1 LAEDNPVNQKLAQ
14 RLLEKRGHNV
24 SIAGDGRQALEA
36 ATQDGPFDLILMDVQ
51 MPTMDGLQATH
62 AIRQLE
68 SPERNSVPIVAL
80 TAFGMNSDRERFL
93 AAGMDGYLSK
103 PIDPAELCA
112 MIEGLVERSR
122 AMG

>member
-1 LAEDNPVNQKLAQ
+1 MNQKLAQ